1 MPLSSSWDAGAL
13 HRAVAR
19 WQHQRWSPAWLE
31 LSGIVLP
38 LTAGDER
45 LARLWWQT
53 PAGSAFSAALCA
65 RAAQDPETGH
75 RLGSWLERY
84 AAPGTPSSAH
94 GNAVSGSVLNGPT
107 VQSGTIHGGV
117 HFHAASPASASPR
130 PVPRQL
136 PPTRNW
142 LADRR
147 ADLRALDR
155 LGAGEHPVLLVVSG
169 FAGVGKTTL
178 VARWLKDRVDHYP
191 DGQLYADLGGHRA
204 EGRDGPVAPASVLSA
219 FLRALGASAVPDE
232 FSERVTL
239 WRSLTWELRLILM
252 LDNVATSAQVRPLL
266 PGSSTGLTVVTSRQ
280 RLTGLAPDGALTH
293 HLRPLPPDAAVELL
307 ATGGGARV
315 AREPAAAREV
325 VTLCAGLP
333 LAVCLAAAQLAARPE
348 HTVSALAST
357 LAQGGGPLAA
367 LRVDGEAVVRTA
379 LDLAHASLPE
389 QAAALYRALGVL
401 PPERFELSLLTALC
415 GTGSGPE
422 ASREAE
428 FAVNALLEAHLLEET
443 GPGVHRFHDLV
454 RPHAAL
460 RGEQADDG
468 ERERYGCRF
477 LRWCLAGATE
487 AERLLT
493 PSHRRPKGVEPPAPV
508 ACTALED
515 APQALGWLSDH
526 GPALLE
532 AVRLAHAAGWD
543 ALCWQLVD
551 AMWPYFQ
558 RIRPRGAW
566 SEAHRLGLH
575 AAERAGSRAGVA
587 RMLTSGAVGL
597 REDGRFDE
605 ARDWYRRALDLA
617 RADGDLKEQAQAHNG
632 LGHLAMLTGRFTE
645 AREHL
650 ARGLTLRESVGYHRG
665 AALSRVRL
673 GEVALAQGHHEDA
686 VRELSR
692 ARAELASLEETYEAA
707 RATALTGR
715 ATALRGEPDAGSR
728 LVEEALRV
736 FGAAGTRS
744 PHWEGT
750 CLVWL
755 GDIAEQQG
763 DRETARDRL
772 AAAHA
777 VLRLLDP
784 AKAERIRERLESGP
798 GTVS

>member
-1 MPLSSSWDAGAL
+1 MPLSSSRDAGAL

-19 WQHQRWSPAWLE
+19 WQHQPRSPAWHE
-31 LSGIVLP
+31 LADIVLP
-38 LTAGDER
+38 LCARDEA
-45 LARLWWQT
+45 LAQLWRQAPT
-53 PAGSAFSAALCA
+53 GPAFSAALDA
-65 RAAQDPETGH
+65 SAALDPKTGH
-75 RLGSWLERY
+75 RLDSWLERY
-84 AAPGTPSSAH
+84 AAPTTPPPH

-117 HFHAASPASASPR
+117 HFHATSPASSSPR

-147 ADLRALDR
+147 GDLRALDR
-155 LGAGEHPVLLVVSG
+155 LGGGEHPVLLVVSG

-178 VARWLKDRVDHYP
+178 VARWLKDRTDHYP

-204 EGRDGPVAPASVLSA
+204 DGRDGPVAPAAVLSA
-219 FLRALGASAVPDE
+219 FLRALGATAVPDE

-266 PGSSTGLTVVTSRQ
+266 PGSSTGLTVVTSRR

-293 HLRPLPPDAAVELL
+293 HLRPLPPEAAVELL

-315 AREPAAAREV
+315 AREPVAAREV

-333 LAVCLAAAQLAARPE
+333 LAVCLAAAQLAARPQR
-348 HTVSALAST
+348 TVSALART
-357 LAQGGGPLAA
+357 LAQGGGPLGA
-367 LRVDGEAVVRTA
+367 LSVDGEAVVHTA
-379 LDLAHASLPE
+379 LDLAYASLPE
-389 QAAALYRALGVL
+389 QAAALYRGLGAL

-422 ASREAE
+422 AARQAE

-454 RPHAAL
+454 RPHAAE
-460 RGEQADDG
+460 RGEAANED
-468 ERERYGCRF
+468 ERERCAHRF
-477 LRWCLAGATE
+477 VRWCLAGAAE

-493 PSHRRPKGVEPPAPV
+493 PSHRRPGNVEAPESV
-508 ACTALED
+508 ACTPLD
-515 APQALGWLSDH
+515 GAPQAVGWLSDH

-551 AMWPYFQ
+551 ATWPYFQ
-558 RIRPRGAW
+558 RLRPAGVW

-575 AAERAGSRAGVA
+575 AAERAGARPGVA

-597 REDGRFDE
+597 REEGRYEE
-605 ARDWYRRALDLA
+605 AGDWYRRALELA
-617 RADGDLKEQAQAHNG
+617 RADGDPKEQAQAHNG
-632 LGHLAMLTGRFTE
+632 LGHLAMLTGRYTE
-645 AREHL
+645 AREQL
-650 ARGLTLRESVGYHRG
+650 GRGLALRESVGYHRG

-673 GEVALAQGHHEDA
+673 GEVALAEGAHEDA
-686 VRELSR
+686 VRELAR
-692 ARAELASLEETYEAA
+692 ARTELTGLDETYEAA
-707 RATALTGR
+707 RACALMGR

-728 LVEEALRV
+728 LVEEALGV
-736 FGAAGTRS
+736 FVAAGTRS

-763 DRETARDRL
+763 DRERARDRL
-772 AAAHA
+772 AAAQA

-784 AKAERIRERLESGP
+784 AKAERIGERLGDGP
-798 GTVS
+798 GTVA